1 MIKQLF
7 ILITI
12 LVSAQVSGQT
22 NDELREIF
30 TKAESHYL
38 FEEYELAN
46 PLYLMLNDFMPD
58 NANIKYKIG
67 NCYLNIDD
75 EKPKAISFLE
85 AAVKNSS
92 YEAKE
97 ESFKEERAPLDVF
110 FSLAT
115 AYQINNE
122 FDKALSSY
130 ARLNKLMPEK
140 GKLENSDYIDQQIN
154 ACRNAIK
161 AVENPIEFKKENLG
175 PLINLGSINS
185 HPVVS
190 GDGNTL
196 IFTEQRGLE
205 NTLYYVRR
213 ERGSWREPIDITSQ
227 LGDARDCTSSSLNF
241 DGTVLFLYKNDNY
254 VGNIYTSTY
263 ENGSWSKI
271 RKLGRNINTRFYE
284 SHASVSKDGTKLYF
298 TSNRDGGEGALDIY
312 VSLLDEKGE
321 WGEAENLGSAINTPY
336 NEDTPFITT
345 NDSILYFS
353 SEGHSNIGGYDIFES
368 KLLGGIWKS
377 PRNVGYPLNTADND
391 LFYQPYNNG
400 RNAYY
405 SLVTGYKERHI
416 HYITPGDRESE
427 ERLFEIKGI
436 ISLSDT
442 VIGFNDDFKIF
453 LYSKTSEDTLD
464 ISYPNKSTGFY
475 SFLVKGDEYT
485 ISYTGIGYLSSI
497 KEVALYE
504 DHPTDEE
511 IIDVIL
517 EPDENYFPIP
527 EIIEQL
533 DFSQVQV
540 VEAIDS
546 SILITN
552 IIVRDIS
559 DSDSTNIDILY
570 YTVQLMAL
578 HNPVDVTFFKYTDV
592 TVIYNDSDRFY
603 RYTTG
608 RFETKEKAYERR
620 DELINIGYP
629 EGIFIKAVFRG
640 NQE

>member
-1 MIKQLF
+1 MLKYLF
-7 ILITI
+7 IFITVI
-12 LVSAQVSGQT
+12 ISAQISGQT
-22 NDELREIF
+22 SDELREIF

-46 PLYLMLNDFMPD
+46 PLYLMLNDFIPD

-75 EKPKAISFLE
+75 EKTKAIPFLE
-85 AAVKNSS
+85 EAVKNSS

-97 ESFKEERAPLDVF
+97 ESFKEKRAPLDVF

-122 FDKALSSY
+122 FDKALRSY
-130 ARLNKLMPEK
+130 AKLNKLMPEK

-154 ACRNAIK
+154 ACRNAKK

-205 NTLYYVRR
+205 NTIFYVRR
-213 ERGSWREPIDITSQ
+213 ERGSWNEPIDITAQ

-241 DGTVLFLYKNDNY
+241 DGTELFLYKNDNY
-254 VGNIYTSTY
+254 IGNIYTSIY

-271 RKLGRNINTRFYE
+271 KKLGRNINTKFYE
-284 SHASVSKDGTKLYF
+284 SHASVSGDGTKLYF

-312 VSLLDEKGE
+312 VSAKDEDGE
-321 WGEAENLGSAINTPY
+321 WGIPENLGSAINTPY

-353 SEGHSNIGGYDIFES
+353 SEGHSSIGGYDIFES

-377 PRNVGYPLNTADND
+377 PGNIGYPLNTADND
-391 LFYQPYNNG
+391 LFYQPFNNG

-416 HYITPGDRESE
+416 HYITPGDKEAV
-427 ERLFEIKGI
+427 ERMFEIKGI
-436 ISLSDT
+436 MSLSDT
-442 VIGFNDDFKIF
+442 VIGFNDDFKVI
-453 LYSKTSEDTLD
+453 LYSKTREDTLD
-464 ISYPNKSTGFY
+464 ISYPNQSTGFY
-475 SFLVKGDEYT
+475 SFLIKGDEYT
-485 ISYTGIGYLSSI
+485 ITYTGLGYLPST

-504 DHPTDEE
+504 DHPTDAE
-511 IIDVIL
+511 IINVIL
-517 EPDENYFPIP
+517 EPDENYFPVP
-527 EIIEQL
+527 EIVEKL

-540 VEAIDS
+540 IEAIDS
-546 SILITN
+546 SILVTDV
-552 IIVRDIS
+552 IVGNIS
-559 DSDSTNIDILY
+559 DSDSANIDILY

-578 HNPVDVTFFKYTDV
+578 HNPVDVTFFKNTKV
-592 TVIYNDSDRFY
+592 TVVYNDDDRFY

-608 RFETKEKAYERR
+608 KFETKDEAYRR
-620 DELINIGYP
+620 KDKLISIGYP
-629 EGIFIKAVFRG
+629 EEIFIKMVFRG
-640 NQE
+640 RKE